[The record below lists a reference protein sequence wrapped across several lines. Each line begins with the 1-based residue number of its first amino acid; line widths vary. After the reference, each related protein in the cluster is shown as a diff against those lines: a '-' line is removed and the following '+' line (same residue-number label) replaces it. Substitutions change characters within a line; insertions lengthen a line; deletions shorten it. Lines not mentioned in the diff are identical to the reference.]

1 MVYGGKDPSGRQPEF
16 PGGLI
21 IQAENPDGT
30 EITPQRCLG
39 PNAPVNLIAAYKGQT
54 ILDSSK
60 KALMRAAVS
69 KDDGGRNPV
78 VRIFPVNFSSVLDTE
93 AVTPSEIVIALNAAA
108 PDIFTVEIEAATE
121 RVNLRGTAGVRFLSV
136 SGFLAG
142 ALGFGDG
149 IAWRSFG
156 APFFAMYGNDETI
169 SVTPTAAR
177 GEDTKASLNGGS
189 KNIPSSW
196 VLSGK
201 VTGWNIAVASRSV
214 NELFNQAV
222 MGGAF
227 SVGESARGSLDIELP
242 LNETPL
248 TNSGSGC
255 TFTVHHITLKGT
267 ADAET
272 NRNSPNGVTDHI
284 YRGCTITRAD
294 DGTGALTA
302 TTANYNITAPAFVFD
317 GNGNKRASPEVR
329 LYASGD
335 DKERSLFALTD
346 MDTADA
352 NLKIGDIRAVRLLAA
367 AHSLNAIT
375 LVHGAVGRNA
385 YTVSPPDA
393 AGFAVT
399 FNPLTTLTGTQLSW
413 DYANRRAVITAGAVT
428 GTQTA
433 TVHFTNMDGTVV
445 NDTFTVTVAVS

>member
-1 MVYGGKDPSGRQPEF
+1 MVYGGKDPSGRQSEF

-30 EITPQRCLG
+30 EITAQRCLG
-39 PNAPVNLIAAYKGQT
+39 TNSPVNLLAPWKGQT
-54 ILDSSK
+54 ILDSGK
-60 KALMRAAVS
+60 KALMRVVAS
-69 KDDGGRNPV
+69 KDDGGRNPI
-78 VRIFPVNFSSVLDTE
+78 VRIFPVNFSGAIDTE

-108 PDIFTVEIEAATE
+108 PDIFTVEIDAATE
-121 RVNLRGTAGVRFLSV
+121 RVNLRGIAGVQFLSV

-177 GEDTKASLNGGS
+177 GEDTRASLNGGS
-189 KNIPSSW
+189 RNIPSSW
-196 VLSGK
+196 VLPGK
-201 VTGWNIAVASRSV
+201 VTGWNIAIANRSV

-248 TNSGSGC
+248 TNSGSGR

-267 ADAET
+267 ADSET
-272 NRNSPNGVTDHI
+272 NRNSPDGITDRI
-284 YRGCTITRAD
+284 YHGCTITAAD

-302 TTANYNITAPAFVFD
+302 TTSNYTITAPGFVFD
-317 GNGNKRASPEVR
+317 ENGNKIPNPEKR
-329 LYASGD
+329 LYARGD
-335 DKERSLFALTD
+335 DKENHLAALTD

-352 NLKIGDIRAVRLLAA
+352 NLKIGDIRSVRLMSV
-367 AHSLNAIT
+367 AHSLNTLT

-385 YTVSPPDA
+385 YTLTPPDA
-393 AGFAVT
+393 AGYAVT
-399 FNPLTTLTGTQLSW
+399 FNPLTTLTDTQLSW
-413 DYANRRAVITAGAVT
+413 DYANRRAVIAAGAVT
-428 GTQTA
+428 GTETV
-433 TVHFTNMDGTVV
+433 TVHFTNMDGTIV